1 MVTLRDYE
9 LSDVDRLVCLA
20 GNENVSKFLTESF
33 PCPYTRTDAERWIN
47 KGSKQGHLVA
57 KVIEFK
63 GEFVGG
69 IGLQPQGGWKQHMA
83 EVGYWLGEQ
92 YWGRGIAPEALA
104 ALTET
109 AFSSLG
115 YKKVFA
121 QVLGPNETS
130 MRVLEKCGYRLE
142 GVLEYEVFKSGQF
155 YDVYQYASYRR

>member
-1 MVTLRDYE
+1 MVILRDYE
-9 LSDVDRLVCLA
+9 LYDIDRLVHLA
-20 GNENVSKFLTESF
+20 GNESVSRFLTGSF

-47 KGSKQGHLVA
+47 KGSRLGHSMA
-57 KVIEFK
+57 KVIECD

-69 IGLQPQGGWKQHMA
+69 IGIQPQSGWKQHMA
-83 EVGYWLGEQ
+83 EVGYWVGEE

-104 ALTET
+104 AITDT
-109 AFSSLG
+109 AFSCLG
-115 YKKVFA
+115 YKKLFA

-155 YDVYQYASYRR
+155 FDVYQYARYRR